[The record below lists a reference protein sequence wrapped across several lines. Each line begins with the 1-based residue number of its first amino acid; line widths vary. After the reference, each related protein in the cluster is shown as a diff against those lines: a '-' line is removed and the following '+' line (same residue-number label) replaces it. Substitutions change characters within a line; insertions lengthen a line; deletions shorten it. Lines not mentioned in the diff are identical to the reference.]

1 MTDHT
6 ICWRH
11 VIEANSHTHMT
22 TVHTHMTTVHTHMAT
37 VPSEAPLYSMPLVA
51 AACKDVTVVEADDVA
66 AHSWRGFMRLVP
78 A

>member
-1 MTDHT
+1 
-6 ICWRH
+6 
-11 VIEANSHTHMT
+11 MT